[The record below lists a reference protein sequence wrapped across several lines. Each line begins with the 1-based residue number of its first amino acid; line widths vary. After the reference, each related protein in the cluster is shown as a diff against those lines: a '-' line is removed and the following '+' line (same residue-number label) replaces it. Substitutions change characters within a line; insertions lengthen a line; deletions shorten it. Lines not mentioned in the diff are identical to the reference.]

1 MSQPSIRKNYIYNTF
16 YEILAILSPLITAP
30 YIARIFESDGV
41 GIYSYTNA
49 IAVYF
54 TMIAA
59 LGIKSYGQREIAQHR
74 DKKEETSKLFWELEL
89 VCVSSTIVALLGWT
103 ILILIS
109 KKYSVYY
116 MVLTMTV
123 LATAFD
129 ISWFWS
135 GQEQFKFIVIR
146 NSIVKILGIV
156 LLFVLVKKKS
166 DLILYI
172 AIIAGMNLLG
182 NISMW
187 SYLPKYLVKIDRKSI
202 SLKNHYKQAIVYF
215 VPTIAT
221 SIYTVLDKAMIGW
234 ITDDENQNGYYEQAT
249 NIINMCKTMIFSVIT
264 VVSSRMSFLFSKEK
278 HEEIKQKLTQTISFV
293 TLIALPVAIGVIVV
307 AKRFVP
313 WFFGEGYDETVNI
326 IYIMAPLVIIIG
338 ISNCFGALY
347 FTPSGQRAR
356 SNKAIVAGAVV
367 NLSLNL
373 IMINIWKSRGAAI
386 ASVVAETTITIMYL
400 YMARDYYDLKNIP
413 KLIWKRIVAVGIMA
427 CLIMLIGN
435 WISSMSNVIV
445 LITQIVI
452 GAIIYFIVLV
462 ILHDDFLLVNLK
474 RYGSKLINRKKC

>member
-1 MSQPSIRKNYIYNTF
+1 MAQPSIRRNYIYNTL
-16 YEILAILSPLITAP
+16 YEILAIISPLITAP
-30 YIARIFESDGV
+30 YVSRIFGSDGV

-74 DKKEETSKLFWELEL
+74 DNKAETSRLSWELEI
-89 VCVSSTIVALLGWT
+89 VCVTSTLVALLGWT
-103 ILILIS
+103 VLILIS

-116 MVLTMTV
+116 LVLTMTV

-129 ISWFWS
+129 ISWFWG

-146 NSIVKILGIV
+146 NSIVKILGII
-156 LLFVLVKKKS
+156 LLFTFVKKKS
-166 DLILYI
+166 DLALYI
-172 AIIAGMNLLG
+172 GIIAGMNLLG

-187 SYLPKYLVKIDRKSI
+187 SYLSKYLVKIDRKTLSF
-202 SLKNHYKQAIVYF
+202 KRHYKQAFIYF

-234 ITDDENQNGYYEQAT
+234 ITADENQNGYYEQAT
-249 NIINMCKTMIFSVIT
+249 SIINMCKSMIFSVIT

-278 HEEIKQKLTQTISFV
+278 HEEIRQKMTQTLSFV
-293 TLIALPVAIGVIVV
+293 TMIAVPVTVGVIVV

-313 WFFGEGYDETVNI
+313 WFFGKGYDETVNI

-338 ISNCFGALY
+338 ISNCFGSLY

-356 SNKAIVAGAVV
+356 SNKAIVTGAVV
-367 NLSLNL
+367 NLCLNL
-373 IMINIWKSRGAAI
+373 IMIKLWKARGAAS
-386 ASVVAETTITIMYL
+386 ASLLAESTITFMYL
-400 YMARDYYDLKNIP
+400 FMARDYYDLKNIP
-413 KLIWKRIVAVGIMA
+413 KLIWKRAVSAGIMA
-427 CLIMLIGN
+427 ASIIFIGN
-435 WISSMSNVIV
+435 MMGSMSNIVVLVTQIISGALIYLVSLIV
-445 LITQIVI
+445 LR
-452 GAIIYFIVLV
+452 
-462 ILHDDFLLVNLK
+462 DDFLMENIK
-474 RYGSKLINRKKC
+474 RYTSKIFGRKEA